1 MGFALL
7 GRIGEGSTRT
17 DRAPCNSVCVLL
29 DDAFGPMCFVV
40 GLPVALPTQYPNRP
54 RQVTPVPVDKRKL
67 TLWKTQRNIYL
78 LVVAEFSASVAQRCL
93 STPESSAVSL
103 R

>member
-17 DRAPCNSVCVLL
+17 NRAPFNSVCVLL

-40 GLPVALPTQYPNRP
+40 GLPVALPTQYSNRP
-54 RQVTPVPVDKRKL
+54 RTV
-67 TLWKTQRNIYL
+67 
-78 LVVAEFSASVAQRCL
+78 
-93 STPESSAVSL
+93 
-103 R
+103 